1 MIPQGFQLTEQDL
14 DRAFAEN
21 EFLPVY
27 QPLINLKNGD
37 LLGAEVFVRWQH
49 PELGTLPPGVFLP
62 FVSSRNRMPALS
74 DVIISHALDARSH
87 WPRRHQGWSISI
99 NLAAADIADLTLPKR
114 VEQLLEAH
122 KLSPASLTLEAAEGD
137 LTTDPYGGFAKLQP
151 LREMGVTVALESRDA
166 TRLGKMLDTS
176 FFTNEYID
184 RLKLGGN
191 AILSFARN
199 EQSPARQRIIDCIRA
214 ARDSNV
220 PLIAVGVESQTALVA
235 LRDIGFSAAQ
245 GTYISRPI
253 EATEVPHLKNEHLDV
268 LTHPSLDWE
277 QDKSTRDVVE
287 TLNKPTNTQMV
298 DAGAG
303 DWLKALSNLD
313 WTSIEISTQI
323 ELHGNNLDVEVIH
336 TSRDELTHLA
346 RHRQGRRIPGIS
358 KKITMQTT
366 GQRASDVTYPAPG
379 DTHKKVPGSTAI
391 RQTFLNRI
399 LGRKSA

>member
-14 DRAFAEN
+14 DRAFEEN

-62 FVSSRNRMPALS
+62 FVSSRNRMTALS
-74 DVIISHALDARSH
+74 DVILSHAMDARSH
-87 WPRRHQGWSISI
+87 WPRRHQGWCISI
-99 NLAAADIADLTLPKR
+99 NLAAADIADLSLPKR
-114 VEQLLEAH
+114 VERLLEHH

-151 LREMGVTVALESRDA
+151 LREMGVTLALESRDA

-176 FFTNEYID
+176 FFTTEYID
-184 RLKLGGN
+184 TLKLGGN
-191 AILSFARN
+191 AILSFARD

-214 ARDSNV
+214 ARESKI
-220 PLIAVGVESQTALVA
+220 PLIAVGVESQSALTA

-245 GTYISRPI
+245 GTFISRPI
-253 EATEVPHLKNEHLDV
+253 EAKDVPLLKGEHLAA
-268 LTHPSLDWE
+268 LTQPTSKAS
-277 QDKSTRDVVE
+277 QNKSTREVVE
-287 TLNKPTNTQMV
+287 TLSKPVNAQRANA
-298 DAGAG
+298 D
-303 DWLKALSNLD
+303 DWLNQLVDLD
-313 WTSIEISTQI
+313 WTTLTVSTQI

-336 TSRDELTHLA
+336 TSPEELIHLT
-346 RHRQGRRIPGIS
+346 RHRQGRRIPGIT
-358 KKITMQTT
+358 KKIKMQTA
-366 GQRASDVTYPAPG
+366 GQKASDISYPALGEMP
-379 DTHKKVPGSTAI
+379 KKMPGSSTT
-391 RQTFLNRI
+391 RQSFLNRI